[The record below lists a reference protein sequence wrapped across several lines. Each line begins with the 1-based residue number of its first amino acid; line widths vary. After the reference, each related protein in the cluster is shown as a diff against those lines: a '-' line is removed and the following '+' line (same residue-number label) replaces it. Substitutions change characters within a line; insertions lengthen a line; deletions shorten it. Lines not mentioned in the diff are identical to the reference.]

1 MNIGIYVRKSVYT
14 DNSES
19 INAQYNMCEEY
30 CKNNFKNYT
39 ILKYADEGFTGANT
53 KRPEFNKMM
62 ESIENNLLD
71 MVVCYRIDR
80 ISRSVL
86 DFSKFFNLLEE
97 KNIKFV
103 SVTEKIDTTTP
114 SGRAMMYMT
123 SVFGQMERESIAER
137 VKDTML
143 DMAKNGL
150 WCGGRPPVGYKIITT
165 YIKGKEHKT
174 LSVDRDSISF
184 YKTLVDLF
192 ICKGLSLNGI
202 VTYLKRKGITT
213 SPQGG
218 RLATNMVYQIISNPV
233 YVQADEVTYEYFKNK
248 GCKMA
253 VDKSKFDGTKALI
266 RYGRTVGSRT
276 KKHQVNSME
285 EWTISVGLH
294 DYIIDSK
301 TYMEIVSRFGINK
314 INKTRQR
321 KIGILHGILKCKCG
335 SNMRAKYKY
344 DKQYNVEYKSY
355 FCRRRETY
363 GKNACDMKSISL
375 EEIDKAMIDILKNI
389 AIDKSLIEQY
399 KEKDIFISS
408 QTTTDIEKEI
418 FNINK
423 KIKNLTASL
432 SISPTASKY
441 IVEEIEQLDSKLN
454 TLQIELLKHKQNK
467 ALENINNKSAETTY
481 SQICNLVN
489 HLEDLDYDEIQ
500 YMLRSILKECT
511 WDGETLHIKI

>member
-19 INAQYNMCEEY
+19 INAQYNMCVEY

-39 ILKYADEGFTGANT
+39 IVKYSDEGFSGANT
-53 KRPEFNKMM
+53 KRPDFNKMM
-62 ESIENNLLD
+62 EAIETNMLD
-71 MVVCYRIDR
+71 IIVCYRIDR
-80 ISRSVL
+80 VSRSVL
-86 DFSKFFNLLEE
+86 DFSKFFSLLEE
-97 KNIKFV
+97 KDVKFV
-103 SVTEKIDTTTP
+103 SVTEKIDTSTP

-150 WCGGRPPVGYKIITT
+150 WCGGRPPVGYKIIPT

-174 LSVDRDSISF
+174 LSVDKDSISF

-253 VDKSKFDGTKALI
+253 VDKSKFDGTRALI
-266 RYGRTVGSRT
+266 RYGRTVGSRAR
-276 KKHQVNSME
+276 KHQVKSME

-294 DYIIDSK
+294 NYIIDSK
-301 TYMEIVSRFGINK
+301 TYMEIVSKFGVNK
-314 INKTRQR
+314 INKIRQR
-321 KIGILHGILKCKCG
+321 KIGIVHGILKCKCG

-344 DKQYNVEYKSY
+344 DKKYNVEYKTY
-355 FCRRRETY
+355 FCRQRETY
-363 GKNACDMKSISL
+363 GKEACNMKSISL
-375 EEIDKAMIDILKNI
+375 EEIDKAIIDILKNI
-389 AIDKSLIEQY
+389 ALDKSLIEQY
-399 KEKDIFISS
+399 KETDMFTPSRTSADIKDEIS
-408 QTTTDIEKEI
+408 
-418 FNINK
+418 NINK
-423 KIKNLTASL
+423 KIKNLTMNLSL
-432 SISPTASKY
+432 SNAASKY
-441 IVEEIEQLDSKLN
+441 IVEEIEHLDSRLN
-454 TLQIELLKHKQNK
+454 TLKIELIEHEQNK
-467 ALENINNKSAETTY
+467 ALESINNKDVETTY
-481 SQICNLVN
+481 NQICDLVK
-489 HLEDLDYDEIQ
+489 HIEDLDYTEIQ

-511 WDGETLHIKI
+511 WDGKTLHIKI